1 MSRSIRSAKQAGT
14 RFERKVADYLS
25 AAFGDSDIDR
35 QIKTG
40 SRDVGDIRGVYR
52 NGHKVTIECKDCS
65 RMELAKW
72 IGEAEVEAGN
82 ADSPFPVVVHKR
94 KGVGSMSEQYVTMTL
109 ETFAGILAGGPELI
123 ERSTDE

>member
-1 MSRSIRSAKQAGT
+1 MSRTNRSAKQAGT

-25 AAFGDSDIDR
+25 TAFGDSNIDR

-40 SRDVGDIRGVYR
+40 ARDVGDIRGVYR
-52 NGHKVTIECKDCS
+52 NGHKVTLECKDCA
-65 RMELAKW
+65 RMELSKW
-72 IGEAEVEAGN
+72 IAEAEIEAGN

-94 KGVGSMSEQYVTMTL
+94 KGVGSPAKQYVTMTL